1 MKIALGFAKAQTF
14 WLHFVTSGAI
24 FSKWRRK
31 TKDFKSIEQGYTE
44 GTFSLPFKIPTL
56 CLVGAS
62 PKPQKA
68 KAKAKAKMALA
79 SLVSSQKQK
88 HTIVKIFMKSDAKK
102 AVFQRVESRT
112 FIVSLVDTR

>member
-1 MKIALGFAKAQTF
+1 MKNCLCFSLKLKLFDFTSLRQGQFLANDGEKAEKKQI
-14 WLHFVTSGAI
+14 L
-24 FSKWRRK
+24 
-31 TKDFKSIEQGYTE
+31 KSIEQGHTE

-68 KAKAKAKMALA
+68 KAKAKMALA

-88 HTIVKIFMKSDAKK
+88 HTIVKTI
-102 AVFQRVESRT
+102 
-112 FIVSLVDTR
+112 

>member
-1 MKIALGFAKAQTF
+1 MGKKTEKIK
-14 WLHFVTSGAI
+14 
-24 FSKWRRK
+24 SK
-31 TKDFKSIEQGYTE
+31 KDLEQGYTE
-44 GTFSLPFKIPTL
+44 GTFSLPCKIPTL

-88 HTIVKIFMKSDAKK
+88 LTIVKTI
-102 AVFQRVESRT
+102 
-112 FIVSLVDTR
+112 

>member
-1 MKIALGFAKAQTF
+1 MTE
-14 WLHFVTSGAI
+14 
-24 FSKWRRK
+24 K
-31 TKDFKSIEQGYTE
+31 TKDFKSIEQGHTE

-56 CLVGAS
+56 GLYGAS
-62 PKPQKA
+62 PKPQKKEKQRQNGTRFA
-68 KAKAKAKMALA
+68 RVFK
-79 SLVSSQKQK
+79 KQK

>member
-1 MKIALGFAKAQTF
+1 MKIASVFAKAQTF

-31 TKDFKSIEQGYTE
+31 TKDFKSIEQGHTE
-44 GTFSLPFKIPTL
+44 GTFSLPFKIPTSG
-56 CLVGAS
+56 LVGAS

-68 KAKAKAKMALA
+68 KAKAKWH
-79 SLVSSQKQK
+79 SLRSCLQKQK

>member
-1 MKIALGFAKAQTF
+1 MTE
-14 WLHFVTSGAI
+14 
-24 FSKWRRK
+24 K
-31 TKDFKSIEQGYTE
+31 TKDFKSIEQGHTE

-62 PKPQKA
+62 PKPQ

>member
-14 WLHFVTSGAI
+14 FDFTSLRQGQFLANDGE
-24 FSKWRRK
+24 K
-31 TKDFKSIEQGYTE
+31 TKDFKSIEQGHTE

-62 PKPQKA
+62 PKPQK
-68 KAKAKAKMALA
+68 
-79 SLVSSQKQK
+79 QKQRQKWHSLRSCLLKSKK

-102 AVFQRVESRT
+102 AVFRGSKVEL
-112 FIVSLVDTR
+112 SLCRS